1 MKYFVRK
8 SFDDTDSQLREY
20 ISLNAAKKLAESEAD
35 EGYKVFDEDGNLVF
49 DPNASKIIGEEV
61 LDAQGM
67 VADKKLEVQEA
78 LVTQKIAAMDNQ
90 ETPETEETSDNEN
103 ITNDSGINNSNTD
116 LNLDQN
122 YKLEMKKKVAKI
134 KMSNRGML

>member
-20 ISLNAAKKLAESEAD
+20 ISLNAAKKLAKSKAD

-49 DPNASKIIGEEV
+49 DPNDPKIIGEDV
-61 LDAQGM
+61 QGM
-67 VADKKLEVQEA
+67 VADKKQEA
-78 LVTQKIAAMDNQ
+78 SVTQKIAAMDNQ